1 MSHQALGKICI
12 VCWGCLLLLAGQA
25 LAASPLLQGFQ
36 GLGWYTHKSKVA
48 HLARDGEARRMS
60 DLFVPEVFI
69 KTDDAHELLGLEVQE
84 IYYYFDQEDNNEL
97 SASAGELGLV
107 EVRFDKGDYKA
118 MVQALRDELGE
129 ADEQTAYDA
138 LWVFSRLRVEV
149 RSYGGSG
156 YYFDEA
162 PDVASSVGVV
172 YIEPRK
178 PGFNYGRKPL
188 LHEK

>member
-1 MSHQALGKICI
+1 MCHQGLCKLCLL
-12 VCWGCLLLLAGQA
+12 CWFFLLLLTGQA
-25 LAASPLLQGFQ
+25 LASSPLFQGFQ
-36 GLGWYTHKSKVA
+36 GLSWYTHKSKVA

-60 DLFVPEVFI
+60 DLFVPEVYI
-69 KTDDAHELLGLEVQE
+69 KADDSHELLGIEVQE

-107 EVRFDKGDYKA
+107 EVRFDKGEYKA
-118 MVQALRDELGE
+118 MVQALFDELGE
-129 ADEQTAYDA
+129 ADEQTAYDT
-138 LWVFSRLRVEV
+138 LWVFPRLRVEV

-162 PDVASSVGVV
+162 PDVPSSVGVV
-172 YIEPRK
+172 YIEPRE
-178 PGFNYGRKPL
+178 PGFSYGRKPL